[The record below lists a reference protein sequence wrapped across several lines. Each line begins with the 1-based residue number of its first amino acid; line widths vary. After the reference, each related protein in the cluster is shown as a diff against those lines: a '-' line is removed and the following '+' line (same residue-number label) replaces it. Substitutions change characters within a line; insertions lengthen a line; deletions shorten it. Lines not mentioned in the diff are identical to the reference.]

1 MKARHFHHQPR
12 LGVTAIGRIAHAV
25 EDDDQIET
33 WMIDQAQEPGG
44 NRHTVVGLPNGA
56 CYGADQCCKKT
67 LKYRWLHTWSPGFR
81 QGSIPN
87 YKI

>member
-33 WMIDQAQEPGG
+33 WMIDQAQEPSG
-44 NRHTVVGLPNGA
+44 NRRTVVGAAQWCSLRGRSVLQKNPEIPLA
-56 CYGADQCCKKT
+56 AY
-67 LKYRWLHTWSPGFR
+67 LEPRFSPG
-81 QGSIPN
+81 IHP
-87 YKI
+87 KL